1 LDKVTINAPN
11 VLYALEGGLVA
22 KKPDGEQTIPALK
35 FFKDYL
41 LTTLD
46 PQEVDTEVRV
56 PKLVSNTG
64 WSYKK
69 FARRVGALGRRLVAG
84 GGSG

>member
-1 LDKVTINAPN
+1 MGKVTINAPN
-11 VLYALEGGLVA
+11 VLCALKEELVV
-22 KKPDGEQTIPALK
+22 KGPDGEQTIPALD

-41 LTTLD
+41 FAAFD
-46 PQEVDTEVRV
+46 PQEVATEVRV
-56 PKLVSNTG
+56 PKLSSNTG

-69 FARRVGALGRRLVAG
+69 IARRVGALDKRLVAV

>member
-11 VLYALEGGLVA
+11 VLYALEGELVA
-22 KKPDGEQTIPALK
+22 KGPDGEQSIPTLK

-46 PQEVDTEVRV
+46 PQEVATKVRQ
-56 PKLVSNTG
+56 PKLGSNTG

-69 FARRVGALGRRLVAG
+69 FARLVGTLGR
-84 GGSG
+84 S